1 MYYNTQLTP
10 ELRDL
15 VEKISKVAKDAG
27 LDFFETIFELVD
39 YQQLNEIAAY
49 GGFPTRYPHW
59 KWGMDYERLSK
70 SYEYGLSIIYEMVI
84 NNDPCYAYLL
94 RANNLVSLRK
104 WLLLTYTVTA
114 TFSKTITGLSI
125 QTEKMLDQMA
135 NHSTIVRRFIE
146 EVGQE
151 EVEDFLDV
159 CLSLENLIDIYLPF
173 NEENKESSEEDDGT
187 IKKLQ
192 SKKYMDSYINPKDFI
207 DELEQKKADQLK
219 SKDKF
224 PSDPQTDVLRF
235 LMENAPLATWQRR
248 LLRMVRDEMYYL
260 HLKLKQR

>member
-27 LDFFETIFELVD
+27 LDCFETIFELVD

-94 RANNLVSLRK
+94 RANNLVSQKMVIAHVYGHCDFFKNNYWFKHTNR
-104 WLLLTYTVTA
+104 
-114 TFSKTITGLSI
+114 
-125 QTEKMLDQMA
+125 KMLDQMA
-135 NHSTIVRRFIE
+135 NHSTIVRRFFE

-173 NEENKESSEEDDGT
+173 NEENTQSQSDDDGT

-192 SKKYMDSYINPKDFI
+192 SKKYMDSYINPKEFI
-207 DELEQKKADQLK
+207 NELEQQKADKKKALDNY
-219 SKDKF
+219 
-224 PSDPQTDVLRF
+224 PTEPQTDVLKF
-235 LMENAPLATWQRR
+235 LMENAPQIRGKK
-248 LLRMVRDEMYYL
+248 EY
-260 HLKLKQR
+260 